1 MVTPALHDVR
11 THRCLDR
18 TLQIELANRPS
29 PSSVAVVRAC
39 HAHSLTHHTV
49 HASASFTPISFVSP
63 SIKRHGAMAC
73 PCPGSWNLPTYLP
86 NIFIPPPPSSG
97 LLVKLRRLARAE
109 RHLQL
114 QALFIF
120 IQYYS
125 TVCCTDGNFFL
136 CKFDYI
142 SRKGLTGRQGSIDI

>member
-73 PCPGSWNLPTYLP
+73 PCPGSWNLPTYLTFSSP
-86 NIFIPPPPSSG
+86 LLPLQDCLSNFGVWHGRNGTYNYKPFLFSYSIIVPFVVLMGIF
-97 LLVKLRRLARAE
+97 
-109 RHLQL
+109 
-114 QALFIF
+114 
-120 IQYYS
+120 
-125 TVCCTDGNFFL
+125 FFVNL
-136 CKFDYI
+136 IIYP
-142 SRKGLTGRQGSIDI
+142 GRG